1 MPLKNDTK
9 GLVNKKFLDS
19 MKKGSILINTARG
32 ELISDIFYLIKVC
45 DNSLWGFGL
54 DVLDEELKGKKK
66 KLNIDLYKLKK
77 ELAGRFLINPH
88 TSYYSDESYK
98 EMRTLATKN
107 GLKILHNKPPL
118 NRII

>member
-1 MPLKNDTK
+1 MFKTLLEGK
-9 GLVNKKFLDS
+9 L
-19 MKKGSILINTARG
+19 
-32 ELISDIFYLIKVC
+32 LIKNC
-45 DNSLWGFGL
+45 
-54 DVLDEELKGKKK
+54 K
-66 KLNIDLYKLKK
+66 KLLIDLYKLRK